1 MIESA
6 PTLVNVSL
14 ITSAVYDR
22 RDLMVSMTSD
32 LLVSDCILDLTG
44 VSSANFVIDSR
55 RGWLSISE
63 SCGSAVASGGS
74 MRGVVLV
81 TLVVA
86 AKSV

>member
-6 PTLVNVSL
+6 PTLVNVGL

-32 LLVSDCILDLTG
+32 LLVSDCILDFTG
-44 VSSANFVIDSR
+44 VSSANSVIDGRGSR
-55 RGWLSISE
+55 LSISE
-63 SCGSAVASGGS
+63 SCGTAVASGGS

-86 AKSV
+86 AESA